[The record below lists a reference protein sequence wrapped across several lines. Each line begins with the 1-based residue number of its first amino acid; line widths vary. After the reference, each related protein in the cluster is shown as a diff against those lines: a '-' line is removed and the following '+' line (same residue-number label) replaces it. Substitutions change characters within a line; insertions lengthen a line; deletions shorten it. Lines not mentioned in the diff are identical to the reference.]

1 MSSAGNSAGFP
12 SNTATGYCEPVN
24 NDSPNHPNYFAQYD
38 LVDELHNDVVDDET
52 PQEEDAGDDGFNVG
66 SDVQNQTAVQRPPP
80 VTINTDD
87 YDANTGRCSYHP
99 HVRLRKKR
107 LFGRGWKVLM
117 SACPDC
123 CIEELKKLR
132 LVQANNERRTMAMGQ
147 RRMPPSALE
156 RSGGTGSAG
165 SRSLGR
171 SESFGSARSD
181 GTSSSNVVGIS
192 NGFARSDSAG
202 ATRSIVSGSSNGGGS
217 NVSVPPPPLRPS
229 QLPGSRAPSPGPTW
243 SNAPPLPPRR
253 SRSQDSNHFGDNIPD
268 ALGPPVDRVDVK
280 LDKLD
285 RQARSPSI
293 IDDGDTASLTSGSSI
308 TVGSFGHEQQQQQF
322 DGSGN
327 RRGLN
332 PAQSLRGSVSSSPR
346 ESPRFPPPKRRNPSL
361 GEVSQRPQ
369 PPLSN
374 DNPIRKSGDNT
385 GTSTS
390 SRSDSKSSKSD
401 QQQLDHTPPPQSRGP
416 PALPPRPTSRRGT
429 IHVNEMQWT
438 DPETDQ
444 PCAYTGKVNDRF
456 VPHGNGTV
464 EYIQTGSI
472 REGEWENGQY
482 CRPGNGN
489 DAGGNN
495 GSDSNS
501 SDGGGKG
508 SRSRSASSREE
519 GGGRMSKSRRRSS
532 SRGKQQQRPP
542 SRSGQWQQAPLHQQE
557 VTAAV

>member
-1 MSSAGNSAGFP
+1 LP
-12 SNTATGYCEPVN
+12 
-24 NDSPNHPNYFAQYD
+24 
-38 LVDELHNDVVDDET
+38 
-52 PQEEDAGDDGFNVG
+52 
-66 SDVQNQTAVQRPPP
+66 
-80 VTINTDD
+80 
-87 YDANTGRCSYHP
+87 
-99 HVRLRKKR
+99 
-107 LFGRGWKVLM
+107 
-117 SACPDC
+117 
-123 CIEELKKLR
+123 
-132 LVQANNERRTMAMGQ
+132 
-147 RRMPPSALE
+147 
-156 RSGGTGSAG
+156 G
-165 SRSLGR
+165 SRSL
-171 SESFGSARSD
+171 
-181 GTSSSNVVGIS
+181 
-192 NGFARSDSAG
+192 
-202 ATRSIVSGSSNGGGS
+202 
-217 NVSVPPPPLRPS
+217 
-229 QLPGSRAPSPGPTW
+229 SPGPTR

-253 SRSQDSNHFGDNIPD
+253 SQDSNHFGGNVPD
-268 ALGPPVDRVDVK
+268 ALGPPVDRVAVK

-285 RQARSPSI
+285 RQARPPSLI
-293 IDDGDTASLTSGSSI
+293 NDGDTASLTSGSSI
-308 TVGSFGHEQQQQQF
+308 TVGSFGDEHQQQQQV

-361 GEVSQRPQ
+361 GEVPQRPQ

-390 SRSDSKSSKSD
+390 SRSGSKSSKSD

-416 PALPPRPTSRRGT
+416 PSLPPRPTPQRGT
-429 IHVNEMQWT
+429 IHVNQMQWA

-472 REGEWENGQY
+472 REGEWENGRY
-482 CRPGNGN
+482 CGPGNGN
-489 DAGGNN
+489 DVGGNN

-501 SDGGGKG
+501 SDGGGKR

-519 GGGRMSKSRRRSS
+519 GVGGGRMSRSRSRSS

-542 SRSGQWQQAPLHQQE
+542 SRSRQWQVGQWQEAPLHQQE